1 MKSQSIK
8 YNPLAGQITLFDRNL
23 ASEIRGSM
31 MLVPQNNRLIDQFEK
46 LYLNVNEIIKNRAR
60 KVLEIIQKKG
70 HEIWGYAHKINDFF
84 TVPTDSVVDFFQ
96 VKLNKLWQSLAIITT
111 IIGILG
117 IAYLLVPL
125 LVLQLELYFREQ
137 SIAAKKVEVP
147 VIEGLTG
154 ISQNQSVVSF
164 HELAQPLNYRP
175 TPLVGFNIN
184 IPKIE
189 INSKVIENVDPSD
202 KGEYLDALQHG
213 VAHAYGSYFPGEDG
227 PVVLFAHSTDTVQNI
242 TFFNAQFYAAKD
254 LVEGDEIYITK
265 DSKEYRY
272 IVESKM
278 VIDPKETQHI
288 QESDKDLIL
297 VTCYPPGT
305 DWQRLVVFAKLA
317 PPKI

>member
-8 YNPLAGQITLFDRNL
+8 FNPLAGQITLFDRNL

-31 MLVPQNNRLIDQFEK
+31 MLVPQHHGLTDRFDEI
-46 LYLNVNEIIKNRAR
+46 YLSGNETIRNGLR
-60 KVLEIIQKKG
+60 KVIEITQNISQK
-70 HEIWGYAHKINDFF
+70 IWEYAHKINDFF
-84 TVPTDSVVDFFQ
+84 TVPTDTVVDFFQ
-96 VKLNKLWQSLAIITT
+96 VKLSKLWQSLAILTT
-111 IIGILG
+111 IVGILG

-125 LVLQLELYFREQ
+125 LVLQLELYSREQ
-137 SIAAKKVEVP
+137 TIAAKKVEVP
-147 VIEGLTG
+147 VVEGLTG
-154 ISQNQSVVSF
+154 ISPNQSVVSF
-164 HELAQPLNYRP
+164 NELAQPLNYRP
-175 TPLVGFNIN
+175 TPLVGFNIS

-189 INSKVIENVDPSD
+189 ISSKVMENVDPSV

-272 IVESKM
+272 IVESKI